1 MLSCAYQP
9 IKKLI
14 GSQHLSLLIL
24 NSNKDMPSHNI
35 DAFESMLIFFL
46 IIQPT

>member
-1 MLSCAYQP
+1 MLGCVYQP

-14 GSQHLSLLIL
+14 GSQYLPLLIL
-24 NSNKDMPSHNI
+24 NRNKDMLSHNI
-35 DAFESMLIFFL
+35 DVFENMLIVFL

>member
-1 MLSCAYQP
+1 MLACVYQP

-14 GSQHLSLLIL
+14 GSQYLSLLIL
-24 NSNKDMPSHNI
+24 NGNKDMPSHNI
-35 DAFESMLIFFL
+35 DAFENMLIVFL